1 MIFVE
6 GEDVRFADI
15 RSPESVRSAARE
27 LSAQQPRIS
36 AALAEFDRQ
45 PAELADPARTTLP
58 GPRFDRMGDFVNAF
72 RGGRRP
78 QR

>member
-27 LSAQQPRIS
+27 LTTQQPRIA
-36 AALAEFDRQ
+36 AALADIDRQ
-45 PAELADPARTTLP
+45 PAEFDGPARTTLP

-78 QR
+78 RR